1 MAMKLVREGKKT
13 EYKQEN
19 GQIITVV
26 QPEVYQRIYCKNCGN
41 EVDSEEQA
49 TGTCSDCGQPWAVHK
64 ATDVL
69 VKVIEMPPCLLY
81 TSPSPRD
88 VEESRMPSSA

>member
-26 QPEVYQRIYCKNCGN
+26 HPEVYQRIYCKNCGN

-49 TGTCSDCGQPWAVHK
+49 TGTCSNCGQLWSVHK
-64 ATDVL
+64 AKDIQL
-69 VKVIEMPPCLLY
+69 KVVQIPIGSGTGE
-81 TSPSPRD
+81 
-88 VEESRMPSSA
+88 